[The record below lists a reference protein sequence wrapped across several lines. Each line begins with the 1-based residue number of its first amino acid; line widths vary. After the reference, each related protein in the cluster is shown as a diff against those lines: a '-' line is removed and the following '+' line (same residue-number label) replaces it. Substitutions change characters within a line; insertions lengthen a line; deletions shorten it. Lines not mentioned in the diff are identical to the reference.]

1 PLSSLCRSAQHTAQL
16 IMSGSHIT
24 QNLNVLSRGDV
35 NGSYSPV
42 LRQGSSLELT
52 SNLVRYIKKDELK
65 MQLISIH
72 VNDDVSLGSYQFAF
86 ELPIGT
92 KISEIKVPY
101 PNGVLTQ
108 NILGNKAVVVWYKNT
123 TEPLTLTSGSK
134 LLAIEFEILDDK
146 NDEISVSNFKH
157 VEFNDPTAQS
167 IPSIALRTEL
177 LKFVPKNLEIEIY
190 PNPNQGS
197 FVISSNSSKDILSL
211 QIRSLSGQL
220 IKEISVSEIL
230 GGNNLQK
237 LSIDLT
243 ELPSGQYLLNVLH
256 ASGNLQKKLVIKH

>member
-1 PLSSLCRSAQHTAQL
+1 
-16 IMSGSHIT
+16 
-24 QNLNVLSRGDV
+24 
-35 NGSYSPV
+35 
-42 LRQGSSLELT
+42 
-52 SNLVRYIKKDELK
+52 
-65 MQLISIH
+65 
-72 VNDDVSLGSYQFAF
+72 
-86 ELPIGT
+86 
-92 KISEIKVPY
+92 
-101 PNGVLTQ
+101 
-108 NILGNKAVVVWYKNT
+108 
-123 TEPLTLTSGSK
+123 
-134 LLAIEFEILDDK
+134 
-146 NDEISVSNFKH
+146 
-157 VEFNDPTAQS
+157 
-167 IPSIALRTEL
+167 TEL